1 MVSRMRHS
9 VLAAALLA
17 STPALSAGLAS
28 SSADESSSSLEGL
41 YAGIAGGGGW
51 LIVPSDNILAW
62 DVELRVGYSF
72 GTPLQIYLSGAV
84 DGGSRS
90 GVTFRT
96 EQLVA
101 FLQYHLI
108 VRPAAMVYARAGIG
122 VGLSGDV
129 VPDRTA
135 VGLAAAGGVGIEF
148 RFLPNLFL
156 APELYYRNTDLSA
169 SGTSMRVQTV
179 GLQLGLIYY

>member
-1 MVSRMRHS
+1 MRHS

-17 STPALSAGLAS
+17 STSALSAGLA

-51 LIVPSDNILAW
+51 LIIPSDNILAW

-72 GTPLQIYLSGAV
+72 GIPLQIYLSGAA

-90 GVTFRT
+90 GVAFRT
-96 EQLVA
+96 EQIAA

-156 APELYYRNTDLSA
+156 APELYYRNADLSV
-169 SGTSMRVQTV
+169 SGTSMRVQAV
-179 GLQLGLIYY
+179 GMQLGLIYY

>member
-1 MVSRMRHS
+1 MKQS

-28 SSADESSSSLEGL
+28 SSAEETSSLEGL

-90 GVTFRT
+90 GATFRT
-96 EQLVA
+96 EQIVA
-101 FLQYHLI
+101 FLQYHLV

-135 VGLAAAGGVGIEF
+135 VGLAAAGGVGIEL